1 MALGT
6 LAGGWRIVRTMGMG
20 ITKLKPVGGF
30 CAETAGAVTLVGTA
44 VAGTPVSTTPTATV
58 NGRPRRATRGHPYGA
73 SAAT

>member
-30 CAETAGAVTLVGTA
+30 CAETAGTVTLVDTA
-44 VAGTPVSTTPTATV
+44 VAGK
-58 NGRPRRATRGHPYGA
+58 RPRPPGRSSGCCRRWAGTWPAA
-73 SAAT
+73 S